1 MTVAPDLFTPE
12 YALHALTLA
21 DKILR
26 GPTGMATLDPKDLNY
41 RPYYNNSENST
52 DFATSK
58 GRNYHQGPEWLWP
71 TGFFLRALLKFDLM
85 RRKSPQERTEAFQQI
100 TRRLTGCKEAIKE
113 SPWAGLTELTNKGG
127 EFCRDSVCLFVFLLG
142 F

>member
-1 MTVAPDLFTPE
+1 MALAYGVLFE
-12 YALHALTLA
+12 
-21 DKILR
+21 
-26 GPTGMATLDPKDLNY
+26 
-41 RPYYNNSENST
+41 
-52 DFATSK
+52 
-58 GRNYHQGPEWLWP
+58 
-71 TGFFLRALLKFDLM
+71 M